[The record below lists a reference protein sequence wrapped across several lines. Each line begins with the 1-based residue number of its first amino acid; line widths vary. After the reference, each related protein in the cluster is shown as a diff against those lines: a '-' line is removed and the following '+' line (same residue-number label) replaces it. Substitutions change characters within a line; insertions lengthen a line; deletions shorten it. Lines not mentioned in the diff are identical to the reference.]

1 MKYPKTATER
11 FDKANIWI
19 KYIIFQIKK
28 YIKGNTIEIGAGCGS
43 FSREF
48 SKENLDKITLTD
60 ADQENIIQLKNNFLN
75 KKNTVISQK
84 NLDQFNETFD
94 TIIYFNVLEHIE
106 KDDNEIKLSLS
117 KLNKGGH
124 LIILVP
130 AHQRLYSNLDKAVG
144 HFRRYDKSY
153 FKKKFD
159 GSEVVCLKYL
169 DTLGYFLYF
178 LNKLVFKQ
186 EVYPTKVK
194 IFIWDKI
201 FTPMTVF
208 VDFILGYN
216 FGKNILCVYKK
227 N

>member
-124 LIILVP
+124 LIILVS
-130 AHQRLYSNLDKAVG
+130 AHQRLYSNLDKEVG
-144 HFRRYDKSY
+144 HFRRY
-153 FKKKFD
+153 
-159 GSEVVCLKYL
+159 E
-169 DTLGYFLYF
+169 
-178 LNKLVFKQ
+178 
-186 EVYPTKVK
+186 
-194 IFIWDKI
+194 
-201 FTPMTVF
+201 
-208 VDFILGYN
+208 
-216 FGKNILCVYKK
+216 
-227 N
+227 